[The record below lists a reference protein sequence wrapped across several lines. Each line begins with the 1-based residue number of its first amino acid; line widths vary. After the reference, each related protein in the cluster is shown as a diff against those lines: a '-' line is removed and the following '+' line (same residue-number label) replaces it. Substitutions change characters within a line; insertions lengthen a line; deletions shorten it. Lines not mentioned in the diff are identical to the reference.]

1 MRKKTRKNIHF
12 SINQRSF
19 HFNDYLETNQK
30 LKNKNHKLISD
41 DRIYILFFSFVS
53 LILVFSLKITLIS
66 IQKTDFSKT
75 KNSSTH
81 FVSARRDIVD
91 RNGEL
96 LARNI
101 QTYHAGIRSNLVKDK
116 KKFLVK
122 VKLAFPE
129 LNNKVLIS
137 NLNKKK
143 YFYLKKRL
151 TDLQREKLWK
161 LGEKGIIFEPFQT
174 RVYPHAGLYSHIIGQ
189 TDYDN
194 YGISGVENYFDN
206 FLRNRKNISIP
217 LKLSLDTNIQFLIKS
232 ELEKALDIFQAKGA
246 ASILMD
252 SDNGEV
258 LSLVS
263 LPDFDPNKREN
274 IKDKNYI
281 NKITKGVYEL
291 GSVFK
296 TFTLAAALDENL
308 IEVDTKFIDLEKS
321 IDCGKNTI
329 REYDKKI
336 PKDLTA
342 EEILIRSG
350 NIGSVRIGQ
359 KIGVEKFKQFLT
371 KINLINKIE
380 FDIDEIGIPIP
391 FKWGKCKL
399 ATTSFGHGITTTP
412 LQLAK
417 GYAIVT
423 NGGFDVNPTIIK
435 KKSKK
440 LIKYKK
446 RVLKENVSKKINPIL
461 RKIVTSKEGTANLAD
476 VKGYEIGGKTGTAEK
491 IVSGT
496 YSNQKKINTFASVFP
511 ISNPEFVLVVILDEP
526 KINSEY
532 IYNYRDGSNFKLKGS
547 PRNTSGWTSVE
558 ATGHIIEK
566 IGPILATK
574 YIEIN

>member
-1 MRKKTRKNIHF
+1 MNKLYSNIDPK
-12 SINQRSF
+12 SYVN
-19 HFNDYLETNQK
+19 
-30 LKNKNHKLISD
+30 
-41 DRIYILFFSFVS
+41 
-53 LILVFSLKITLIS
+53 
-66 IQKTDFSKT
+66 DFSTKRSKSNINIEFNRVALIFFIFFIIYLIYSIHLIHLGSRAKALDPYKSLDVGGPLNRADIIDINGKYLAKT
-75 KNSSTH
+75 VSST
-81 FVSARRDIVD
+81 
-91 RNGEL
+91 
-96 LARNI
+96 NI
-101 QTYHAGIRSNLVKDK
+101 GIKPSE
-116 KKFLVK
+116 
-122 VKLAFPE
+122 A
-129 LNNKVLIS
+129 I
-137 NLNKKK
+137 NKKK
-143 YFYLKKRL
+143 LLINLKYIFPDKNFNEIENKFKKNRFFYL
-151 TDLQREKLWK
+151 EKNISDEKYEQLMK
-161 LGEKGIIFEPFQT
+161 LGDKSIKPEKKIL
-174 RVYPHAGLYSHIIGQ
+174 RVYPQKNLFSHLIGQ
-189 TDYDN
+189 IDSDN
-194 YGISGVENYFDN
+194 IGISGIEKSKNN
-206 FLRNRKNISIP
+206 LLRETKIP
-217 LKLSLDTNIQFLIKS
+217 LQLTLDSDIQFLVRK
-232 ELEKALDIFQAKGA
+232 ELLRFNNIFQTKGSA
-246 ASILMD
+246 AILMNI
-252 SDNGEV
+252 DNGNI

-263 LPDFDPNKREN
+263 LPDFDLNKREN

-321 IDCGKNTI
+321 IDCGNNTI

-380 FDIDEIGIPIP
+380 FDIEEVGIPIP

-491 IVSGT
+491 IVSGI

-574 YIEIN
+574 YIEIY